1 MKKVAIIISLISVP
15 FLAAAQS
22 IFDKYDDMDQVG
34 SVVVNQKMFEML
46 ADIETNDQDSASIIN
61 QAKMLNNLTVYTTSS
76 LEVTK
81 TMGQD
86 VAKYIMSSNL
96 EELMRIKEGNSSIK
110 FYILEGSDDN
120 HVKEL
125 LMFVKG
131 LTNMTKNQNI
141 TINGKQPIVETV
153 LLSLKGNIDLREVSK
168 LTAKL
173 NVPGGELLK
182 KATKE

>member
-15 FLAAAQS
+15 LMATAQS
-22 IFDKYDDMDQVG
+22 VFDKYEDMDQVG

-81 TMGQD
+81 TMAQD
-86 VAKYIMSSNL
+86 VAKYIISSNL
-96 EELMRIKEGNSSIK
+96 EELMRIKECNSSIK
-110 FYILEGSDDN
+110 FYILEGGDEN

-131 LTNMTKNQNI
+131 LTNI
-141 TINGKQPIVETV
+141 TINGKQPVVETV
-153 LLSLKGNIDLREVSK
+153 LLSLKGDIDLRKVSK